1 MSDAVTK
8 PKSGHK
14 VRGRVLSA
22 KMDKTITVQV
32 ERKIRHPLY
41 QKYVRR
47 STKLYAHDEANACAV
62 GDEVLITPCRP
73 LSRLKRW
80 RLLEVTRKD

>member
-8 PKSGHK
+8 SERK

-47 STKLYAHDEANACAV
+47 STKLYAHDENNACAV

>member
-1 MSDAVTK
+1 MSDAATK
-8 PKSGHK
+8 SERK

-47 STKLYAHDEANACAV
+47 STKLYAHDENNACAV

>member
-1 MSDAVTK
+1 MSDAATK
-8 PKSGHK
+8 SKSGHK

-47 STKLYAHDEANACAV
+47 STKLYAHDEDNACAV